1 MGKDMMH
8 LWTLVAVAVLSL
20 ITKDRLLMAA
30 AVLLAVLAAADLKPV
45 LEALQKSAFQIGIFF
60 LMVFILLPVATQKV
74 SLTNIGGRLLS
85 LEGLLAVAAGIAIS
99 FIGGKGI
106 GVLSSQPTIMLGVIT
121 GTLIAVLFMEGLP
134 AGLIIA
140 AGLFGIAQKL

>member
-1 MGKDMMH
+1 MGKDMTH
-8 LWTLVAVAVLSL
+8 FGTLVVISVLSL
-20 ITKDRLLMAA
+20 ITKDRLLMSAA
-30 AVLLAVLAAADLKPV
+30 ILLAVLMAADVKPA
-45 LEALQKSAFQIGIFF
+45 LDTLQKTAFQIGIFF
-60 LMVFILLPVATQKV
+60 LMVFILLPIATQKI
-74 SLTNIGGRLLS
+74 SLANIGGRLVS
-85 LEGLLAVAAGIAIS
+85 LEGLCAVAAGIAIS

-121 GTLIAVLFMEGLP
+121 GTLIAVLFLEGLP